1 MSGEQQQGCLSGKKK
16 FKILSIDGGG
26 IRGIIPCKLLTDLE
40 SELMKRDGENARLAD
55 YFDLICGTS
64 TGGIIAIGLALG
76 LTAKEILD
84 LYEENGNDIFP
95 GKRRTIL
102 NKLHCFFTNKPFYNR
117 NRLKALL
124 QQTYNKCTRDG
135 DTRLGHA
142 KTRLV
147 IPTYNAEHGKIH
159 VFKTAHAE
167 GIFRDYQIPAVDA
180 ALSTAAAPAYFEPYS
195 FTYTNK
201 GTSDK
206 QTFNNLVDGGLVA
219 NNPAYIGLIEATEA
233 LKVSLHEVSLLS
245 LGTGLDNFTTRIHPK
260 KMGPR
265 YWTNPLN
272 KNGICL
278 YNAMASAQSEDI
290 DNKLSLVKRGVAG
303 CHQESFEYL
312 RVQYTFNK
320 GEAID
325 LDDTSTHALT
335 TMNSIAQQLFRTHG
349 AEIERKFLQEKKN
362 DFQPLKTL

>member
-1 MSGEQQQGCLSGKKK
+1 MSKEQIQSSLNGKKK

-26 IRGIIPCKLLTDLE
+26 LRGIIPCKLLTDLE
-40 SELMKRDGENARLAD
+40 SELMKRDGENARLMD

-76 LTAKEILD
+76 LTAKEILE
-84 LYEENGNDIFP
+84 LYEANGNEIFP
-95 GKRRTIL
+95 GRRRTIA
-102 NKLHCFFTNKPFYNR
+102 NKLHCFFTNKPFYDR
-117 NRLKALL
+117 SRLKELL
-124 QQTYNKCTRDG
+124 QQTYSKCTRDG

-147 IPTYNAEHGKIH
+147 IPTYNAEHGRTHI
-159 VFKTAHAE
+159 FKTAHAE
-167 GIFRDYQIPAVDA
+167 GLFRDYQIPAVDA

-201 GTSDK
+201 GTSDR

-233 LKVSLHEVSLLS
+233 LRVSLDEVSLLS

-260 KMGPR
+260 KMGSMF
-265 YWTNPLN
+265 WTNPLN
-272 KNGICL
+272 KDGIRL

-290 DNKLSLVKRGVAG
+290 DNKLSLVRRGVAG

-312 RVQYTFNK
+312 RVQHIFNK
-320 GEAID
+320 GEAIA
-325 LDDTSTHALT
+325 LDDACDKAVT
-335 TMNSIAQQLFRTHG
+335 TMNSIAQQLFRIHG
-349 AEIERKFLQEKKN
+349 VEIEKRFLQEKKN
-362 DFQPLKTL
+362 EFQPLKTL

>member
-95 GKRRTIL
+95 GKRRTML
-102 NKLHCFFTNKPFYNR
+102 NKLHCFFTNKPFYSR

-233 LKVSLHEVSLLS
+233 LKVSLQEISLLS
-245 LGTGLDNFTTRIHPK
+245 LGTGLDNFTTRIHP
-260 KMGPR
+260 
-265 YWTNPLN
+265 LN
-272 KNGICL
+272 KNGIRL

-303 CHQESFEYL
+303 CHQESFEYF
-312 RVQYTFNK
+312 RIQYTFNK

-325 LDDTSTHALT
+325 LDDTSNHALT